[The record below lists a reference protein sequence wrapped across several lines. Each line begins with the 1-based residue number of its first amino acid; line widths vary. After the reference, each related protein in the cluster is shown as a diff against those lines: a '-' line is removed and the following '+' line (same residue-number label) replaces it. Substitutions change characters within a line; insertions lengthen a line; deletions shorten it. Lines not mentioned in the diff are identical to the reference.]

1 MPSRHACMRHT
12 CSRRT
17 FLKSTAVGMFAAS
30 NESAMAASPTQGALP
45 PTAPVA
51 IHRCNTY
58 QFELVKSRL
67 SEMFDWLGTVRDL
80 VKNKTVTIKVNLTGH
95 LAQGIQSLNRV
106 ETVYTHPMVTLAACK
121 LFEEYGAMRCVVVE
135 CVNSGTALDCFIED
149 GYDISLFQSMC
160 PIVEFENTRN
170 LGNGGKYHTLQVGDD
185 GYLFNSFDFNHRYVE
200 TDVMVSIAKMKN
212 HDIAGIT
219 LSMKNMF
226 GTTPIALYGNDART
240 RGEDAT
246 SDRSS
251 VLHTATYSPQTDGM
265 IKPVIS
271 RDDGFRVPRI
281 VTDICRARPID
292 LAIIDAVVTQ
302 SGGEGNWN
310 GDQLGLCVPGILMA
324 GTNCVCVD
332 SVGASVMNF
341 DPQALGWTKPFYNGE
356 NTFQLAAD
364 RYLGTNNLSNIDVVG
379 TSIADARYA
388 FLPGADKE

>member
-1 MPSRHACMRHT
+1 MQSRQC

-17 FLKSTAVGMFAAS
+17 FLKSTAVSMFAAA
-30 NESAMAASPTQGALP
+30 NESVLAAAPTQGALP

-51 IHRCNTY
+51 LHRCNTY

-95 LAQGIQSLNRV
+95 LAKGLFSLNRV

-121 LFEEYGAMRCVVVE
+121 LFEEYGATRCVVVE
-135 CVNSGTALDCFIED
+135 SIYSTSQEEGFIED
-149 GYDISLFQSMC
+149 GYDVSLFQSMC

-170 LGNGGKYHTLQVGDD
+170 KGRGGKYHTLQVGDD

-226 GTTPIALYGNDART
+226 GITPNALYGSDAQS
-240 RGEDAT
+240 RGEGAVQARGD
-246 SDRSS
+246 
-251 VLHTATYSPQTDGM
+251 VLHSGQRSPETDGM
-265 IKPVIS
+265 ISPVVS
-271 RDDGFRVPRI
+271 HNPGFRVPRI
-281 VTDICRARPID
+281 VTDINRARPID
-292 LAIIDAVVTQ
+292 LAIVDAVVTQ
-302 SGGEGNWN
+302 SGGEGAWN
-310 GDQLGLCVPGILMA
+310 GDQLGLCVPGVLIA
-324 GTNCVCVD
+324 GTNCVNVD
-332 SVGASVMNF
+332 AVGSSVMNA

-364 RYLGTNNLSNIDVVG
+364 KYLGTNNLSDIDVVG
-379 TSIADARYA
+379 TSIAEARYA